1 VAVQARMSGHALLRH
16 RFDLPLA
23 VDLTGQVPSRLWARA
38 QRDTPG
44 CLSVGGESFDA
55 VDLGPCGAPAPR
67 QGHSGRFGPP
77 HWRVVDPADPV
88 EVIGSTA
95 HLAMVT
101 RDGGTPTPYAFPGSF
116 RPGVPIVR
124 VEADDPLDA
133 TTHARLRATAAF
145 DVELHFVAHP
155 SRTIQQLVSTCLSAM
170 PDTWQVN
177 WRCVVVHATSE
188 PTATSEPPAP

>member
-1 VAVQARMSGHALLRH
+1 
-16 RFDLPLA
+16 
-23 VDLTGQVPSRLWARA
+23 
-38 QRDTPG
+38 
-44 CLSVGGESFDA
+44 
-55 VDLGPCGAPAPR
+55 
-67 QGHSGRFGPP
+67 
-77 HWRVVDPADPV
+77 
-88 EVIGSTA
+88 
-95 HLAMVT
+95 
-101 RDGGTPTPYAFPGSF
+101 
-116 RPGVPIVR
+116 

-133 TTHARLRATAAF
+133 TTHARLRATAAS